1 MHVDVAEL
9 RDFYAGLLGRMVTRH
24 IREVLHATLSVS
36 PSDRILGLGFATP
49 YLGPQLGRAERILA
63 FMPAAQGVIDWP
75 GNGVSA
81 TALVEETALPL
92 PDSAIDLAILVHA
105 LETSSRPPE
114 FMAELRRI
122 LTNNGRVFIVVPNR
136 QGAWARSDT
145 SPFGYG
151 RPYSRSQLRSLLGD
165 TGFTVLSWSTALH
178 MWPSRHRSL
187 LSLSPAMEKIG
198 RRIWPAFSGVTCVYA
213 QKSSMPAIK
222 AKSSRRFSS
231 ALKPA
236 LQPGIGMVDASRAAR
251 FRAYSG
257 DDG

>member
-1 MHVDVAEL
+1 MRADETNGFRGNPMHVDVAEL

-24 IREVLHATLSVS
+24 IREALRVTVSVS
-36 PSDRILGLGFATP
+36 PTDRVLGLGYATP
-49 YLGPQLGRAERILA
+49 YLGPQLGKAERIFA
-63 FMPAAQGVIDWP
+63 FMPAAQGVIGWP

-114 FMAELRRI
+114 LMAELRRV
-122 LTNNGRVFIVVPNR
+122 LTASGRIFIVVPNR

-165 TGFTVLSWSTALH
+165 TGFGVTAWSTALH

-187 LSLSPAMEKIG
+187 LGFSPAMEKIG
-198 RRIWPAFSGVTCVYA
+198 RHVWPAFSGVTCVYA
-213 QKSSMPAIK
+213 QKSTVAAIK
-222 AKSSRRFSS
+222 SKSSRKFSR

-236 LQPGIGMVDASRAAR
+236 LQPSIGMIDAA
-251 FRAYSG
+251 
-257 DDG
+257 